1 MTENPN
7 NIEELS
13 PPDEF
18 YKIINDFTVDIL
30 ITFPEYSGIVSRW
43 WNNLNDEET
52 KKKETL
58 VVFRHCV
65 DRKSTRLN
73 SSHR

>member
-30 ITFPEYSGIVSRW
+30 ITFPEYTGIVSRW

-52 KKKETL
+52 KKKRNISC
-58 VVFRHCV
+58 F
-65 DRKSTRLN
+65 
-73 SSHR
+73 